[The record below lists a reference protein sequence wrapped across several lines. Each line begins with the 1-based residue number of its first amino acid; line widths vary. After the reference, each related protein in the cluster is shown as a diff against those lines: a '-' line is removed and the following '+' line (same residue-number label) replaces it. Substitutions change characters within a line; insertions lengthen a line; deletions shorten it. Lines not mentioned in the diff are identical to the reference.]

1 VSFWQCR
8 SEHQK
13 GCSENNE
20 PESVEAKLG
29 QLVVFERFDNDHQ
42 QAVQIELNLEL
53 LMAQLQI
60 QWLLKCEQCHV

>member
-42 QAVQIELNLEL
+42 QAVQIE
-53 LMAQLQI
+53 
-60 QWLLKCEQCHV
+60 